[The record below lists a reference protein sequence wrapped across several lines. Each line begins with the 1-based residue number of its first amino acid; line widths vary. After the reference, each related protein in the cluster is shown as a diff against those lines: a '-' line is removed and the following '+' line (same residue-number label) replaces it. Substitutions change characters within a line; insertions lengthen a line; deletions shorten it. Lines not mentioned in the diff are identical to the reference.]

1 MAKKT
6 KLTAS
11 RLVDHYMSYTLEHG
25 EKPSSV
31 YKFMKELGR
40 EEQEFYTFYGS
51 LDGLRKA
58 IFTIFLENTITLL
71 QKNEE
76 YQSFD
81 ARNKLLSFYFTF
93 FELLTA
99 NRSYVLHELKAHE
112 NKLKTLQLLSNLRKQ
127 FKQYISSLNIE
138 MLDIKHEKV
147 QNIQEKGTEELA
159 WLQLLTIMRFWMNDT
174 SSSFEKTD
182 TFIEKSVNTAFN
194 LIDVEPM
201 KSIIDLGKFLFKER
215 VKFYM

>member
-11 RLVDHYMSYTLEHG
+11 ILVEHHMNYTLEHG

-40 EEQEFYTFYGS
+40 EEQEFYAFYGS
-51 LDGLRKA
+51 LEGLRKA
-58 IFTIFLENTITLL
+58 IFVIFLENTLTLFE
-71 QKNEE
+71 KNEE

-112 NKLKTLQLLSNLRKQ
+112 NKLKALQLLSNLRKQ
-127 FKQYISSLNIE
+127 FKQYIGSLNIE
-138 MLDIKHEKV
+138 MLDVKHDKI
-147 QNIQEKGTEELA
+147 QDFQEKGTEELA
-159 WLQLLTIMRFWMNDT
+159 WLQLLTIIRFWMNDT

-215 VKFYM
+215 VKFYV